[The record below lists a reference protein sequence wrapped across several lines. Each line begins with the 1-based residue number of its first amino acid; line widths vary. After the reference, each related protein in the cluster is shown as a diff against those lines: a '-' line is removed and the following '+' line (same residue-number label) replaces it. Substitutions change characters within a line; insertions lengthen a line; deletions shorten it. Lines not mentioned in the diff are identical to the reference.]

1 MRQTLARIQEQLHTL
16 ACHPE
21 RVKSPQQDADAQ
33 TLAAI
38 RLVIDL
44 LPEEIRQQ
52 MTEILALRDQLHS
65 PLFATCDRDDESA
78 SRQRPLRRS
87 PTLDP
92 TRHRVGRGEVSP
104 YPSHLCHYRNIN
116 QK

>member
-1 MRQTLARIQEQLHTL
+1 MHEADIQQALARIQEQLHTL
-16 ACHPE
+16 TRHPE

-65 PLFATCDRDDESA
+65 PYLQHATEMTSLHHASEHHSDLPRWIQHDTTQDRS
-78 SRQRPLRRS
+78 
-87 PTLDP
+87 
-92 TRHRVGRGEVSP
+92 
-104 YPSHLCHYRNIN
+104 
-116 QK
+116 